1 VRAAI
6 EIQEQREC
14 RCDLAASQ
22 IVLSA
27 VLAAK
32 GDPGARAAAERAHA
46 LYEEMG
52 TAPGL
57 ARARAA
63 LART

>member
-1 VRAAI
+1 MRAAI
-6 EIQEQREC
+6 EIQAKREC
-14 RCDLAASQ
+14 RCDLAASE

-32 GDPGARAAAERAHA
+32 GDRGARAAAERAQA

-57 ARARAA
+57 AKARAA
-63 LART
+63 LARS